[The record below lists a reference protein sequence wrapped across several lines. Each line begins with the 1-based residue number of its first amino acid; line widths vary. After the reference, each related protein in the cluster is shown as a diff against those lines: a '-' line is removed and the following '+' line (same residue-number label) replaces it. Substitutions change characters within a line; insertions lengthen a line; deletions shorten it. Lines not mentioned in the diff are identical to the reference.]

1 MTPPQPVA
9 LFLPALAAG
18 GAERVM
24 LDLAAAFVA
33 RGVAVDLV
41 VATGGGDLRVDV
53 PDGVAL
59 HDLGAARTLTAVP
72 SLVRYLRRRRPLA
85 LLATLAHANVVAAWA
100 VRFAP
105 GTRLVLREANT
116 VSSDQGAEGTR
127 GRAMRFAMRLAYG
140 RAAAVIAVSEGVA
153 ADLRSHLGVPDARLH
168 VIANPVLTPRVA
180 AGAMRAP
187 AHPWSSDGGPPV
199 VLAVGRL
206 APQKDFAMLV
216 RAFARV
222 RATTPCR
229 LLVLGEGPERAHLEA
244 LAAELGV
251 ATDVAWPGFDPN
263 PFSAMV
269 HAAVFALSSA
279 WEGLPNVL
287 IQARSLGIPVVA
299 TDCPSGPREVL
310 DGGALGALVPVG
322 DDAAFARALADALSA
337 PRRVP
342 SEAWRARYDADAV
355 AARYLDVLGVRP

>member
-1 MTPPQPVA
+1 MNAPRPLA
-9 LFLPALAAG
+9 LFLPALAGG

-33 RGVAVDLV
+33 RGVTVDLV
-41 VATGGGDLRVDV
+41 VATPGGALRSEV

-59 HDLGAARTLTAVP
+59 HDLGAARTLAAAHA
-72 SLVRYLRRRRPLA
+72 LVRYLRRARPSA

-100 VRFAP
+100 AGFAP

-116 VSSDQGAEGTR
+116 ASSDQGAEGAL
-127 GRAMRFAMRLAYG
+127 GRAMRFAMRLAYR
-140 RAAAVIAVSEGVA
+140 RAAAVVAVSDGVA
-153 ADLRSHLGVPDARLH
+153 ADLRSHLDVPDARLH

-180 AGAMRAP
+180 TGALRTP
-187 AHPWSSDGGPPV
+187 GHPWLSDGGPPV

-229 LLVLGEGPERAHLEA
+229 LLVLGEGPERARLEA

-263 PFSAMV
+263 PFAAMA

-287 IQARSLGIPVVA
+287 IQARSLGTPVVA

-322 DDAAFARALADALSA
+322 DDAAFARALADALRSPRLATSA
-337 PRRVP
+337 
-342 SEAWRARYDADAV
+342 AWRARYDADAI
-355 AARYLDVLGVRP
+355 ALQYLDVLGVRP